1 MRQTMNDLHQIIES
15 IRHQPVYFN
24 AWDVIEDVD
33 DVLSKYGFLPE
44 LDVEDRYLLTTALLS
59 MVERVPEIPLIVEY
73 AGVHQMRM

>member
-15 IRHQPVYFN
+15 IRQQPKLFN

-33 DVLSKYGFLPE
+33 DVISKYGFFPD

-59 MVERVPEIPLIVEY
+59 MVERVPEIPLIAEY
-73 AGVHQMRM
+73 LGSQMR